1 MSSMELIE
9 VWIEHPVRSLDRTY
23 TYWYDEPLLC
33 GVRVVVSFNHRQ
45 LIGFVE
51 NSVHTDQSLSEVER
65 EKGFEIQKIKDVLD
79 EQPLI
84 TPELHDLALWMR
96 EQTLSSAIA
105 CFQAMLPTKIKPAA
119 NRAPVVHEKWVRIA
133 SEEAELTPKE
143 LAAYEAVAAVG
154 EMRYSDLRKQYP
166 NQAHSL
172 VVKGAI
178 ELFSR
183 ERQAPASRGTACQ
196 RPYPLTSQQQ
206 DAIHA
211 INNSEDAVYLIYGVT
226 GSGKTEVYLEL
237 AQQVLAQGK
246 QVLFL
251 VPEISLTPQ
260 MISRVHNRFGN
271 DLAVYHSALNA
282 QEKYEQYRKVMNG
295 KASIV
300 VGTRSAVFLPFTNL
314 GLIVL
319 DEEQDSSYKQENQP
333 AYHCRDIALFRGRYN
348 HCKVLLGS
356 ATPSLESFAR
366 AQKGVYHL
374 ITMRQRVNQQMP
386 AITVVPMKD
395 MLRTRSFVISDVLR
409 EKMKA
414 ALDRKKQ
421 VILLLNRRGYTSILR
436 CRSCGK
442 AIICPHC
449 DLAMS
454 WHKSEGLLKCHSCGT
469 VCQLPKVCPS
479 CGSDEGFAT
488 FGYGTQRLEE
498 ETAHLFPQAR
508 ILRMDADTTAYKNS
522 HEKILSSFGRHEADI
537 LLGTQMIAK
546 GLDYPDVTLVGILN
560 GDEGLSR
567 SDYRSCET
575 TFDLLVQAAGRSG
588 RSQDAGEVVYQ
599 VFDPE
604 HYAVRA
610 AVKQDYLMFFRSE
623 MQFRHAG
630 MYPPYTYLIALTI
643 TGRQEPAVHSASA
656 HLKQHLNGDFKTI
669 GVINLF
675 KLQDLMRD
683 RIILKGRNLDEMRRC
698 VSEALKE
705 KYPSTVSIR
714 IDINPMALE

>member
-1 MSSMELIE
+1 MELIE

-23 TYWYDEPLLC
+23 TYWYDTPLPC
-33 GVRVVVSFNHRQ
+33 GVRVEVSFNHRQ

-51 NSVHTDQSLSEVER
+51 EGCHTDQTLEEVEK
-65 EKGFEIQKIKDVLD
+65 EKGFELQKIGNVLD
-79 EQPLI
+79 GEPLI

-96 EQTLSSAIA
+96 DETLSSAIA
-105 CFQAMLPTKIKPAA
+105 CFQAMLPAKIKPAG
-119 NRAPVVHEKWVRIA
+119 NRAAVVSEKWVRITQNG
-133 SEEAELTPKE
+133 AELTPKE
-143 LAAYEAVAAVG
+143 LLAYEAVANAK
-154 EMRYSDLRKQYP
+154 EMRYSDLRKEFP
-166 NQAHSL
+166 NQAHNL
-172 VVKGAI
+172 VTKGVV

-183 ERQAPASRGTACQ
+183 ERQAAPSAGTASA
-196 RPYPLTSQQQ
+196 RPYPLTREQQEAV
-206 DAIHA
+206 DAINH
-211 INNSEDAVYLIYGVT
+211 SDDEVYLIYGVT

-237 AQQVLAQGK
+237 AQQALAEGK

-260 MISRVHNRFGN
+260 MISRVHSRFGN

-282 QEKYEQYRKVMNG
+282 QEKYEQYRKVMSG

-333 AYHCRDIALFRGRYN
+333 AYHCRDVALFRGRYN

-366 AQKGVYHL
+366 ARKGVYHL
-374 ITMRQRVNQQMP
+374 ITLSQRVNQQMP
-386 AITVVPMKD
+386 AITVVPMKNA
-395 MLRTRSFVISDVLR
+395 LRSRDFMISEVLK

-414 ALDRKKQ
+414 ALDQHKQ

-436 CRSCGK
+436 CRACGQ

-469 VCQLPKVCPS
+469 VSRLPKVCPS
-479 CGSDEGFAT
+479 CGASDGFST

-498 ETAHLFPQAR
+498 EVQNMFPQAR

-567 SDYRSCET
+567 SDYRSCEM

-588 RSQDAGEVVYQ
+588 RSLDAGEVVYQ
-599 VFDPE
+599 VFDPD

-610 AVKQDYLMFFRSE
+610 AVKQDYLMFFQSE

-643 TGRQEPAVHSASA
+643 TGRDAKAVHSASA
-656 HLKQHLNGDFKTI
+656 QLKQHLSGSFKTI

-683 RIILKGRNLDEMRRC
+683 RILLKGRDLDEMRSSVR
-698 VSEALKE
+698 EALRE
-705 KYPSTVSIR
+705 KYPSSVSIR
-714 IDINPMALE
+714 VDVNPMALE